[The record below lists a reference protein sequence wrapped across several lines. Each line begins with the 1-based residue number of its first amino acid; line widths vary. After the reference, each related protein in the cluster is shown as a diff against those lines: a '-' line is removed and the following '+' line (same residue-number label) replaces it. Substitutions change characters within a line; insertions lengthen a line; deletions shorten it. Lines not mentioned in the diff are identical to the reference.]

1 MRIFGWI
8 YIIIFSIGAVL
19 GLVTALAPGIQGISS
34 SIISILVII
43 LSILVFILACMG
55 KLKPRKIF
63 LFLSGYYFLTII
75 YGIVVGVLMVIK
87 LGTETVMSGEAT
99 PDLLRETFTWFGPVS
114 WILIIASLLLSIY
127 GIVGY
132 LKRPEATEQPISSD

>member
-8 YIIIFSIGAVL
+8 YIIIFSMSAVL
-19 GLVTALAPGIQGISS
+19 GLVAALAPGIQIIS
-34 SIISILVII
+34 SIIGILVII
-43 LSILVFILACMG
+43 LSIVVFILACMG

-75 YGIVVGVLMVIK
+75 YGMVAGVLMVIK
-87 LGTETVMSGEAT
+87 LGPETVISGGAT
-99 PDLLRETFTWFGPVS
+99 PDLLRETFTWFGPVR
-114 WILIIASLLLSIY
+114 WILIIACLLLSIY

-132 LKRPEATEQPISSD
+132 LKGQQTTEQPISSD

>member
-19 GLVTALAPGIQGISS
+19 GLVAALAPGVQIMS
-34 SIISILVII
+34 SIIGILIII
-43 LSILVFILACMG
+43 LSIVVFILACMG

-87 LGTETVMSGEAT
+87 VGPETVMSGEAT

-114 WILIIASLLLSIY
+114 WVLIIACLLLSIY

-132 LKRPEATEQPISSD
+132 LKGPEATEQPISSD